1 MLFRSG
7 YDPKN
12 TTIEVIPA
20 GKGASLNANLKE
32 WTVNLFRKYFNNLDS
47 DDGILTNSLRQDG
60 GLEYAHLSAPRE
72 LRKMLYAS
80 DQSGVVLYGKKD
92 LRLSNGV
99 EINSTDHS
107 PIIGWAYDG
116 NPIYGPYGYIKK
128 SGGVVSQM
136 RSGYVLD
143 LKPDRPP
150 VSVFPQEFFVEDFT
164 YINSEDETV
173 LDENNGRFCVTPE
186 FPYGVY
192 AYFSSLNQTVESAG
206 VFKNYKKPVFPY
218 LIGKNYISK
227 PNDFNFDP
235 NSNQE
240 KIDLNKT
247 KWIRNVYPYNLSSN
261 NSYYTYVTEPNDLK
275 KQNSFVKFAT
285 KGAVNSIGIVTGGTN
300 YQVNDKLVFNNQN
313 TGGFGA
319 SAKVSKVFGKLVNSV
334 SVATTSILNVEFYP
348 LDQSGVFV
356 GFATLPHLLRN
367 KDLVNVSGLNTTS
380 SFLYGSYEV
389 GVSTSQYV
397 LTSDIGSSGVTGIVT
412 YFYVSGD
419 FNFQKIR
426 ENDIFSI
433 DSEKIKVLNVDPASS
448 RIRVLREIDST
459 VGTSH
464 TASTLL
470 NEASRKLSVNVGY
483 KTTYDYKVNKEI
495 YFNPSESVG
504 IGTTIGVGVGV
515 TLSISNPG
523 VGATQ
528 VFVSSRAIYLP
539 NHNLQTGDEL
549 IYNINSGTSLGVSTS
564 GIGNTYFNLN
574 DKSTVYV
581 AKLSNDLIGISTVK
595 VGLGSTGTFSGI
607 AQTTR
612 DYGLLYFL
620 SSGTGSYHSFK
631 TNYPLVVKGNV
642 SKNVVTVSLASTHG
656 LVNDDFVYMDVN
668 PSVSNTVTLKYSDIT
683 RRLLVNP
690 KDFVAAGVNTSNGNI
705 NIPAHGF
712 INGQKVLHTST
723 IPCNGL
729 KNETLYNVFVIDN
742 DNVRLTE
749 NLYQSQQIVPSTIGI
764 SSASFGTL
772 SSINPPIKVYKNN

>member
-1 MLFRSG
+1 MLFRS
-7 YDPKN
+7 
-12 TTIEVIPA
+12 
-20 GKGASLNANLKE
+20 
-32 WTVNLFRKYFNNLDS
+32 
-47 DDGILTNSLRQDG
+47 
-60 GLEYAHLSAPRE
+60 
-72 LRKMLYAS
+72 
-80 DQSGVVLYGKKD
+80 
-92 LRLSNGV
+92 
-99 EINSTDHS
+99 
-107 PIIGWAYDG
+107 
-116 NPIYGPYGYIKK
+116 
-128 SGGVVSQM
+128 
-136 RSGYVLD
+136 
-143 LKPDRPP
+143 
-150 VSVFPQEFFVEDFT
+150 
-164 YINSEDETV
+164 
-173 LDENNGRFCVTPE
+173 
-186 FPYGVY
+186 
-192 AYFSSLNQTVESAG
+192 
-206 VFKNYKKPVFPY
+206 
-218 LIGKNYISK
+218 
-227 PNDFNFDP
+227 
-235 NSNQE
+235 
-240 KIDLNKT
+240 
-247 KWIRNVYPYNLSSN
+247 
-261 NSYYTYVTEPNDLK
+261 
-275 KQNSFVKFAT
+275 
-285 KGAVNSIGIVTGGTN
+285 
-300 YQVNDKLVFNNQN
+300 
-313 TGGFGA
+313 
-319 SAKVSKVFGKLVNSV
+319 
-334 SVATTSILNVEFYP
+334 
-348 LDQSGVFV
+348 
-356 GFATLPHLLRN
+356 
-367 KDLVNVSGLNTTS
+367 
-380 SFLYGSYEV
+380 
-389 GVSTSQYV
+389 
-397 LTSDIGSSGVTGIVT
+397 
-412 YFYVSGD
+412 
-419 FNFQKIR
+419 
-426 ENDIFSI
+426 
-433 DSEKIKVLNVDPASS
+433 
-448 RIRVLREIDST
+448 
-459 VGTSH
+459 
-464 TASTLL
+464 ASTLL

-549 IYNINSGTSLGVSTS
+549 IYNINSGTSLGVSTT

-574 DKSTVYV
+574 DRSTVYV

-642 SKNVVTVSLASTHG
+642 SKNVVTVSLAATHG

-712 INGQKVLHTST
+712 VNGQKVLHTST

-772 SSINPPIKVYKNN
+772 SSINPPIKVYKNNSIV